1 MRQLPDGIQ
10 FGTFNHLKLAVAG
23 KVQHFDQIQHQMQ
36 WQAEPEQ
43 QSRHIFLHSPDQIA
57 VSVIHRKI
65 AAPASN
71 GRTHMARNGPGN
83 IQAAVTGQQIAEA
96 EIDIFNVAEVIFI
109 EATQLI
115 EYITPV

>member
-1 MRQLPDGIQ
+1 
-10 FGTFNHLKLAVAG
+10 
-23 KVQHFDQIQHQMQ
+23 
-36 WQAEPEQ
+36 
-43 QSRHIFLHSPDQIA
+43 
-57 VSVIHRKI
+57 
-65 AAPASN
+65 
-71 GRTHMARNGPGN
+71 MARNGPGN